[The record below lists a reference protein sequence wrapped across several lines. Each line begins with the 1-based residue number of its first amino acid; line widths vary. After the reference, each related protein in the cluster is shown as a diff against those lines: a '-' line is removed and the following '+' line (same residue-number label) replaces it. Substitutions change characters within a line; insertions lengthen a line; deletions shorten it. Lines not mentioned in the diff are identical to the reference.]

1 MRGLRSTLVL
11 LVVLIGLG
19 AYIYFVTWKKTDTDS
34 SASKQEKVFAGLQA
48 DKIDELK
55 VTSDKGDVTTLKKDN
70 GTWQVTAPIAT
81 KADETEVSGITS
93 NLASVEVTRVVD
105 DNPPAL
111 QEYGLDKP
119 RVEVDFKRA
128 GDKDFQ
134 KLLVGE
140 KSPTGAGLYA
150 KKNDEKRVLLI
161 PAFQETSLNRS
172 TFDLREKTLVKFER
186 DKVDGIEINADGK
199 TIAIAKEGT
208 DWKVTKPIQT
218 KADFGSVEGLV
229 GRLQSAQMKSIVT
242 TEPSPADLKKYGL
255 DKPQETVTLN
265 VGSAR
270 ATLQLGAKAEDNTV
284 YARDASRPAIMT
296 VETALADEL
305 KKGADEY
312 RRKDIFEFR
321 AFNATHIE
329 FTRNGQTVAF
339 DKAKNTGKDAQ
350 TNPDI
355 WKRVS
360 PSAKDATK
368 ETMDS
373 MLSRLSN
380 MRAAS
385 FTDST
390 ANTGLDKPALTVY
403 VKFDDGKKEERVSFG
418 QHGSDVYALRPGE
431 PGAAKVDATDFNE
444 TIKSLDELSK

>member
-1 MRGLRSTLVL
+1 MRGLRSTVVL

-339 DKAKNTGKDAQ
+339 DKVKNTGKDAQ

>member
-339 DKAKNTGKDAQ
+339 DKVKNTGKDAQ